1 MAYSESSAHSFELPG
16 TAGEDIRKHRLG
28 EYTEEGAVVL
38 VFYPFDFSPVCT
50 DVLCRFRDAEF
61 LTFTDDVDVVGISL
75 DSCYAH
81 QEFIDQ
87 YDIPFPLLSDST
99 GRVTEQFG
107 LDYEEWE
114 HHRGVPKRALVT
126 IDESRN
132 VRYKWYTE
140 NAYESPNYD
149 ELHDSVRSLTDEDCG

>member
-1 MAYSESSAHSFELPG
+1 MTELESSAHSFALPG
-16 TAGEDIRKHRLG
+16 TAGDEIRKHRLS

-50 DVLCRFRDAEF
+50 DVLCRFRDAEY
-61 LTFTDDVDVVGISL
+61 LTFTENVDVVGISL

-81 QEFIDQ
+81 KEFIDR

-107 LDYEEWE
+107 LNYDEWE
-114 HHRGVPKRALVT
+114 HHVGVPKRALVT
-126 IDESRN
+126 IDESN
-132 VRYKWYTE
+132 EIRYKWHTE
-140 NAYESPNYD
+140 DAYESPNYD
-149 ELHDSVRSLTDEDCG
+149 ELHETVLSLEEEYC